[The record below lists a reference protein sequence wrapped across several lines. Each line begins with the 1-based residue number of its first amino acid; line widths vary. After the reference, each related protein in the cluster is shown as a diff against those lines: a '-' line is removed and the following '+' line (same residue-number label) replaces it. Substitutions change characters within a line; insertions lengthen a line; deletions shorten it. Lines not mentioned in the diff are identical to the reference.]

1 MEDFMQVRIELPD
14 ELGKQ
19 LLEMPDM
26 QLLVQKAVEKM
37 LLEEQRR
44 RATHDLLIEQR
55 ELLHQ
60 TSNDEILPITRSLVG
75 VLKGYHVDVADYKK
89 HLEEKY
95 L

>member
-1 MEDFMQVRIELPD
+1 MQVKIELSD

-19 LLEMPDM
+19 LLAMPDM

-37 LLEEQRR
+37 LLEQQSR
-44 RATHDLLIEQR
+44 RATHDLLVEQR

-75 VLKGYHVDVADYKK
+75 VLKDSNVDVSDYKK
-89 HLEEKY
+89 HLDNIKHD
-95 L
+95 

>member
-1 MEDFMQVRIELPD
+1 MQVKIELPD

-19 LLEMPDM
+19 LLKMPDM
-26 QLLVQKAVEKM
+26 QLLVQKAVEKI
-37 LLEEQRR
+37 LLEEQSRR
-44 RATHDLLIEQR
+44 DDLLVEQR

-60 TSNDEILPITRSLVG
+60 TSNDEILPITRSRVG